1 MSRPF
6 VRSAVAAATAALLLV
21 GTFAGASAAEPPS
34 WGPTEALSTVGQ
46 DSRGMKIAVS
56 ADGTKATVIW
66 TTGDGVYDVVQT
78 RSATL
83 VGNTATWGPVTTL
96 ADVTYTASDPD
107 VEVSADGTRATAV
120 WWRFNGSRRVMQS
133 RSATIAGN
141 VASWGAVSNLS
152 DSTLDVI
159 NVPRLVLSAD
169 GGTATAVWVEN
180 DSSYRVQSSTA
191 TVSGATATWTPWV
204 NLSDDGGDA
213 SYPRISASTD
223 GSKVTVVWVRH
234 DGAADRVQAR
244 SSSMPGT
251 GSGSW
256 GAVTDL
262 SDPGKDAASAD
273 IAVSNDGARAIAVW
287 TRFNGAVTVVQSK
300 SAGISGSTATWGDR
314 SDLSEASQSARFPD
328 VEVSGDGA
336 MATVVWDWS
345 DGVHRLV
352 QAASAT
358 VAGPVSTWSGRTD
371 LSDSSQNAV
380 KPRLALS
387 DDGSV
392 AVAVWIRWN
401 GTFDVIQT
409 SSASVVSFS
418 SVWSAPTDLSD
429 TSTGTVGVAMS
440 PSHGLVAAVWQ
451 GGTLFSYQIQARF
464 YAGIA
469 DLPPTGAGTSDL
481 VLLAVAFVGVG
492 AVLRTAR
499 HRRPAGR

>member
-1 MSRPF
+1 MKHSV
-6 VRSAVAAATAALLLV
+6 VRAAAGAVCVALVLAGAA
-21 GTFAGASAAEPPS
+21 AGASAAEPPS
-34 WGPTEALSTVGQ
+34 WGPTEALSTVGL

-56 ADGTKATVIW
+56 ADGRKATVIW
-66 TTGDGVYDVVQT
+66 TTGDGIDDVVQT

-96 ADVTYTASDPD
+96 ADVSQTANDPD
-107 VEVSADGTRATAV
+107 VEVSADGTRATAI
-120 WWRFNGSRRVMQS
+120 WWRSNGTRRVMQS
-133 RSATIAGN
+133 RSATIVGN
-141 VASWGAVSNLS
+141 VASWGAVSDLS
-152 DSTLDVI
+152 DPTLDVI

-180 DSSYRVQSSTA
+180 ESSYRVQSATA
-191 TVSGATATWTPWV
+191 TVSGAAATWTPWV

-213 SYPRISASTD
+213 SYPRIAASAD

-262 SDPGKDAASAD
+262 SDAGKDAASAD
-273 IAVSNDGARAIAVW
+273 IAVSSDGTRATAVW

-300 SAGISGSTATWGDR
+300 SAGISGSIATWGDR
-314 SDLSEASQSARFPD
+314 TDLSEASQSARFPD
-328 VEVSGDGA
+328 VEVSGDGS
-336 MATVVWDWS
+336 MATAVWDWS
-345 DGVHRLV
+345 DGVHLLV

-358 VAGPVSTWSGRTD
+358 VDGPVSTWSGRTD

-380 KPRLALS
+380 RPRLALS
-387 DDGSV
+387 GDGSV
-392 AVAVWIRWN
+392 AVAVWARSN

-409 SSASVVSFS
+409 SSASVVAFS
-418 SVWSAPTDLSD
+418 SVWAPPTDLSD
-429 TSTGTVGVAMS
+429 TSTGSVGVAMS

-451 GGTLFSYQIQARF
+451 GGTLFSYQIHARF

-469 DLPPTGAGTSDL
+469 DLPPTGTGATG
-481 VLLAVAFVGVG
+481 LAWLACALVGVG
-492 AVLRTAR
+492 AVLNTAR
-499 HRRPAGR
+499 RRRPARR